1 MISAHDP
8 TSEQVR
14 VCGIRMTLRTDE
26 GEERT
31 EVVGRSD
38 HPSVREE
45 EHKLEEGEFITK
57 VTTHHPKAD
66 LQTGELFRYENKV

>member
-1 MISAHDP
+1 MA
-8 TSEQVR
+8 
-14 VCGIRMTLRTDE
+14 LRTDE

>member
-1 MISAHDP
+1 MTLAHDP
-8 TSEQVR
+8 TFEQVR

-26 GEERT
+26 GEEQT
-31 EVVGRSD
+31 EVVGRCD
-38 HPSVREE
+38 HPSLREE

-66 LQTGELFRYENKV
+66 LQTGELFRCENKV